1 MVTVGIIRGVRGL
14 KGQMRVESL
23 SDFPSRF
30 VRGQCLELD
39 GMERVIEK
47 VLDEQKGLLIE
58 LEGINSREC
67 AEKYRGHE
75 LKIYPNQ
82 SEQYLDENSYFHHE
96 IIGMTVVDQSDI
108 KLGTINEIIETG
120 ANDVYVV
127 TNSIDK
133 DILVPAIR
141 SVVRSVCVISNTM
154 NVDLPRGLNT
164 RI

>member
-108 KLGTINEIIETG
+108 KLGTINENELYI
-120 ANDVYVV
+120 NDKTKV
-127 TNSIDK
+127 TIDELK
-133 DILVPAIR
+133 T
-141 SVVRSVCVISNTM
+141 SNK
-154 NVDLPRGLNT
+154 GWLNNYMSK
-164 RI
+164 